1 MLRPFN
7 AFLAAISFL
16 LFTSCDHSQSPTE
29 VVIHDD
35 ALSDDAYAT
44 VLRKETREASVYS
57 NFETKLMVKVTYLS
71 DDFRM
76 AFDKRYET
84 LMEEKRF
91 SLGEADK
98 KSGFFISIF
107 TPDQQKPELDNS
119 KFWTLI
125 LKNRTDLKRYPTMVR
140 HLSEKDRWKP
150 FFPWLNRWSHE
161 YLVLFD
167 SEEDN
172 PTGPEAFT
180 LSLSNPDARVSLNW

>member
-1 MLRPFN
+1 MFRLIK
-7 AFLAAISFL
+7 ASLTSLSIFLFV
-16 LFTSCDHSQSPTE
+16 SCDHSQKTTE
-29 VVIHDD
+29 VVIHED
-35 ALSDDAYAT
+35 ALSDETYAT
-44 VLRKETREASVYS
+44 VLRQVTREASVYS
-57 NFETKLMVKVTYLS
+57 NFETKLMIKVTYLS

-98 KSGFFISIF
+98 KAGFFVSIF
-107 TPDQQKPELDNS
+107 TPDQQKPDLDNS

-125 LKNRTDLKRYPTMVR
+125 LKHKTDQKRYPTMVR

-150 FFPWLNRWSHE
+150 FFPWLSRWSHE

-167 SEEDN
+167 SARDVSVSPDE
-172 PTGPEAFT
+172 FT